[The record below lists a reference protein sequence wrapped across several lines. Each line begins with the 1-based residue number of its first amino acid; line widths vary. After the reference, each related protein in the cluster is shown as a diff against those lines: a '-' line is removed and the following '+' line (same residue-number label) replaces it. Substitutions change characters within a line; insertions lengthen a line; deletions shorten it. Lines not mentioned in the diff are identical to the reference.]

1 MIHKYVIG
9 MLKSLSSWALSA
21 LKSLS
26 SWALS
31 ALKSPSFWA
40 SSALMFVGLATERY
54 GIFALGV
61 LVGLVSKVLYDFG
74 NDLLDELKRR

>member
-9 MLKSLSSWALSA
+9 M

>member
-9 MLKSLSSWALSA
+9 MLKSLSF
-21 LKSLS
+21 
-26 SWALS
+26 WALS